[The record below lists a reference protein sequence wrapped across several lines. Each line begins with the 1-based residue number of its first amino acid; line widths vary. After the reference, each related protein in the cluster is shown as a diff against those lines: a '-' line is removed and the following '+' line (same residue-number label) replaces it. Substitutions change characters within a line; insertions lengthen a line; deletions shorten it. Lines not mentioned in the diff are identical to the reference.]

1 MAAFVLS
8 VIVNE
13 YPIGQVS
20 AIVYYLML
28 CERFLWQ
35 MSIQYES
42 EQFLKSLS

>member
-20 AIVYYLML
+20 TKVYRYLKAL
-28 CERFLWQ
+28 FNE
-35 MSIQYES
+35 
-42 EQFLKSLS
+42 

>member
-20 AIVYYLML
+20 VIIVYCYLKAL
-28 CERFLWQ
+28 FNR
-35 MSIQYES
+35 
-42 EQFLKSLS
+42 

>member
-20 AIVYYLML
+20 AKFIV
-28 CERFLWQ
+28 
-35 MSIQYES
+35 I
-42 EQFLKSLS
+42 LKALFNVQ

>member
-20 AIVYYLML
+20 AKVY
-28 CERFLWQ
+28 CC
-35 MSIQYES
+35 
-42 EQFLKSLS
+42 LKALFNE